1 VRTYTHLT
9 QEERYHIQIMRKQK
23 VSLGDIAKGMGRN
36 KGTISRELKR
46 NTGQR
51 GYRYKQANEM
61 AKQRHADKPK
71 AIKLTDELQNYATTK
86 LKQHWSPEQIR
97 GRLKQEGKAYI
108 SHETLY
114 RFVLE
119 DKKAG
124 GQLYAHLRHQAK
136 PYRKRYGK
144 NDYRGRIP
152 NRVDIDQR
160 PTVVDEKS
168 RLGDWEADTVIGK
181 GHKGVFVTLTER
193 VSKLNLA
200 ICVAH
205 KEAVLVKEAIIQ
217 ALQPVKDWVKTITF
231 DNGREFCQHS
241 DIAQQLE
248 CKTYFA
254 KPYHSWQR
262 GLNENHN
269 GLLRQYFPKQ
279 SPLDTVSQHELDLA
293 ISEMN
298 HRPRKSLNYK
308 TPWEVFFEM
317 SGQYFDSFP
326 SVALMT

>member
-1 VRTYTHLT
+1 MCTYTHLT
-9 QEERYHIQIMRKQK
+9 QEERYHIQTLLKQK
-23 VSLGDIAKGMGRN
+23 ISLSDIAKGMGRN

-46 NTGQR
+46 NRGQC

-61 AKQRHADKPK
+61 AQQRHANKPK
-71 AIKLTDELQNYATTK
+71 AIKLTEELKNYATTK

-97 GRLKQEGKAYI
+97 GRLKQEGKAYV

-114 RFVLE
+114 LFVLE

-124 GQLYAHLRHQAK
+124 GDLYTHLRHQAK

-160 PTVVDEKS
+160 PIVVDEKS

-205 KEAVLVKEAIIQ
+205 KETILVKEAIIQ
-217 ALQPVKDWVKTITF
+217 ALLPVKDWVKTITF

-248 CKTYFA
+248 CENYFA

-269 GLLRQYFPKQ
+269 GLLRQYFPKKTR
-279 SPLDTVSQHELDLA
+279 LDTVTQHEVDFA
-293 ISEMN
+293 IHEMN

-317 SGQYFDSFP
+317 SGRYFDSFP
-326 SVALMT
+326 SVALMI